1 MVNETASSKRG
12 VNPLCSLQSL
22 GSKIRHCA
30 RQSVEKAFDGT
41 PKLSQ
46 AVSQPTKKKRKSYC
60 SAGAMAINSCN
71 AAGEIPAA

>member
-46 AVSQPTKKKRKSYC
+46 AVSQPTKKKEESHIAR
-60 SAGAMAINSCN
+60 
-71 AAGEIPAA
+71 PARWL

>member
-46 AVSQPTKKKRKSYC
+46 AVSQPTKKKKKVILLGRRDGYKLMQR
-60 SAGAMAINSCN
+60 GR
-71 AAGEIPAA
+71 